1 MDMLLWALLEIALAG
16 LIQDS
21 LLLAANRLCTLLFF
35 QAPFS
40 SFVIL
45 QIYQDAKE
53 REEIKQGIY
62 WPWSYRRAVS
72 VMELPWWHF

>member
-53 REEIKQGIY
+53 RE
-62 WPWSYRRAVS
+62 
-72 VMELPWWHF
+72 